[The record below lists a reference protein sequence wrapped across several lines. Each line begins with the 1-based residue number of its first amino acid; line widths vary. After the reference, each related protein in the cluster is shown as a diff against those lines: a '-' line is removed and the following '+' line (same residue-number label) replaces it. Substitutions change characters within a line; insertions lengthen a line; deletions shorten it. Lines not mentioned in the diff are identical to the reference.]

1 MYPTKNYIFEI
12 NTNLVKYFSR
22 AVNISS
28 HKKEQLI
35 AGSQP
40 IIKPLSEPT
49 AHCSLQ
55 TDVPFRGQSPLW
67 AMLEIAGRLTYNIQQ
82 PKCGFFNKDIVSY
95 NFCHPV
101 FICVLAFTKL

>member
-1 MYPTKNYIFEI
+1 M
-12 NTNLVKYFSR
+12 KYFVR

-55 TDVPFRGQSPLW
+55 TDVPFRRLSPPW
-67 AMLEIAGRLTYNIQQ
+67 IMLEIEIAVMLWGCAIARHNICQ
-82 PKCGFFNKDIVSY
+82 PKTTNEIQ
-95 NFCHPV
+95 
-101 FICVLAFTKL
+101 